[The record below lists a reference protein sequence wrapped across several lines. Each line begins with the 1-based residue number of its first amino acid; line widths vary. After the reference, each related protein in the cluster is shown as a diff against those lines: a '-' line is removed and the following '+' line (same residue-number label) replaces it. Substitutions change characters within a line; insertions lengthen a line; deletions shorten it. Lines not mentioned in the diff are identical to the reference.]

1 MPVFTVTGDVDP
13 FLHVSLDKGEA
24 IFCES
29 DAMVMMEANL
39 DLSGTVQGGILQAAM
54 RRFANGESFFQQ
66 RIEATRGAGD
76 CLLSPTMPGGVEVL
90 GVGARQYLLSE
101 GGYGAATPGVQGTA
115 RSQGIGNALFAG
127 TGGFFVGQ
135 SSGSGQLAGN
145 GFGSLF
151 RLDVQ
156 PGKDIIIDNGHVVAW
171 DATLQYSLS
180 AATNANRGF
189 LGNLVGSVTS
199 GEGMVLKFSGQG
211 QVLVCSRNKENFLAW
226 LASKISSKSS

>member
-13 FLHVSLDKGEA
+13 FLHVSLEKGEA

-66 RIEATRGAGD
+66 RIEAARGAGD

-90 GVGARQYLLSE
+90 EVGARQYLLSD
-101 GGYGAATPGVQGTA
+101 GAYVAATSGVQVTA
-115 RSQGIGNALFAG
+115 RSQGIGNALFGG
-127 TGGFFVGQ
+127 TGGFFIGQ
-135 SSGSGQLAGN
+135 SSGTGQLAVN

-151 RLDVQ
+151 KLDVQ
-156 PGKDIIIDNGHVVAW
+156 PGKDITIDNGHVVAW
-171 DATLQYSLS
+171 DSTLQYGLS
-180 AATNANRGF
+180 ASTNTKRGL
-189 LGNLVGSVTS
+189 LGNLVGSMTS

-211 QVLVCSRNKENFLAW
+211 QVLVCSRNKDSFLAW
-226 LASKISSKSS
+226 LASKIGPKSS

>member
-13 FLHVSLDKGEA
+13 FLHVSLDRGEA

-29 DAMVMMEANL
+29 DAMVMMESNL

-66 RIEATRGAGD
+66 RIEATRGPGD

-90 GVGARQYLLSE
+90 EVGTRQYLLSD
-101 GGYGAATPGVQGTA
+101 GAYVAATSGVQVTA
-115 RSQGIGNALFAG
+115 RSQGIGNALFGG
-127 TGGFFVGQ
+127 TGGFFIGQ
-135 SSGSGQLAGN
+135 SSGTGQLAVN

-151 RLDVQ
+151 KLDVQ
-156 PGKDIIIDNGHVVAW
+156 PGKDITIDNGHVVAW
-171 DATLQYSLS
+171 DSTLQYSLS
-180 AATNANRGF
+180 ASTNTKRGL
-189 LGNLVGSVTS
+189 LGNLVGSMTS

-211 QVLVCSRNKENFLAW
+211 QVLVCSRNKDSFLAW
-226 LASKISSKSS
+226 LASKIGPKSS

>member
-1 MPVFTVTGDVDP
+1 M
-13 FLHVSLDKGEA
+13 
-24 IFCES
+24 
-29 DAMVMMEANL
+29 
-39 DLSGTVQGGILQAAM
+39 
-54 RRFANGESFFQQ
+54 
-66 RIEATRGAGD
+66 
-76 CLLSPTMPGGVEVL
+76 
-90 GVGARQYLLSE
+90 
-101 GGYGAATPGVQGTA
+101 
-115 RSQGIGNALFAG
+115 
-127 TGGFFVGQ
+127 
-135 SSGSGQLAGN
+135 N

-211 QVLVCSRNKENFLAW
+211 QVLVCSRNKESFLAW
-226 LASKISSKSS
+226 LASKISPRS

>member
-13 FLHVSLDKGEA
+13 FLHVALDRGEA

-29 DAMVMMEANL
+29 DAMVMMESNL

-90 GVGARQYLLSE
+90 EVGARQYLLSD
-101 GGYGAATPGVQGTA
+101 GAYVAATSGVQVTA
-115 RSQGIGNALFAG
+115 RSQGIGNALFGG
-127 TGGFFVGQ
+127 TGGFFIGQ
-135 SSGSGQLAGN
+135 SSGTGQLAVN

-151 RLDVQ
+151 KLDVQ
-156 PGKDIIIDNGHVVAW
+156 PGKDITIDNGHVVAW
-171 DATLQYSLS
+171 DSTLQYSLS
-180 AATNANRGF
+180 ASTNTKRGL
-189 LGNLVGSVTS
+189 LGNLVGSMTS

-211 QVLVCSRNKENFLAW
+211 QVLVCSRNKDSFLAW
-226 LASKISSKSS
+226 LASKIGPKSS

>member
-13 FLHVSLDKGEA
+13 FLHVALDKGEA

-66 RIEATRGAGD
+66 RIEATRGPGD

-90 GVGARQYLLSE
+90 EVGTRQYLLSD
-101 GGYGAATPGVQGTA
+101 GAYVAATSGVQVTA
-115 RSQGIGNALFAG
+115 RSQSIGNALFGG
-127 TGGFFVGQ
+127 TGGFFIGQ
-135 SSGSGQLAGN
+135 SGGTGQLAVN

-151 RLDVQ
+151 KLDVQ
-156 PGKDIIIDNGHVVAW
+156 PGKDITIDNGHVVAW
-171 DATLQYSLS
+171 DSALQYSLS
-180 AATNANRGF
+180 ASTNTKRGL
-189 LGNLVGSVTS
+189 LGNLVGSMTS

-211 QVLVCSRNKENFLAW
+211 QVLVCSRNKDSFLAW
-226 LASKISSKSS
+226 LASKIGPQSS

>member
-29 DAMVMMEANL
+29 DAMVMMEASL
-39 DLSGTVQGGILQAAM
+39 DLSGTVQGSILQAAM

-76 CLLSPTMPGGVEVL
+76 CLLSPTMPGGIEVL
-90 GVGARQYLLSE
+90 EVGARQYLLSD
-101 GGYGAATPGVQGTA
+101 GAYVAATSGVQVTA
-115 RSQGIGNALFAG
+115 RSQGLGNALFAG

-135 SSGSGQLAGN
+135 SSGSGQLVVN

-156 PGKDIIIDNGHVVAW
+156 PGKDIVIDNGHVVAW
-171 DATLQYSLS
+171 DATLHYSLS

-211 QVLVCSRNKENFLAW
+211 QVLVCSRNKESFLAW
-226 LASKISSKSS
+226 LASKISPRS